1 MLNNNVMGGLKI
13 PGFAVT
19 NFGAPAPKPR
29 DKNWSTPPNPR
40 DKNWSTPPKV
50 KKMKMLKH
58 PVMQLY
64 DVLSYFV
71 EFC

>member
-1 MLNNNVMGGLKI
+1 MFNNNVLGGDKNL
-13 PGFAVT
+13 GFAVT
-19 NFGAPAPKPR
+19 NFGAP
-29 DKNWSTPPNPR
+29 PNPR
-40 DKNWSTPPKV
+40 DKNRSTPPKV

-64 DVLSYFV
+64 DVLSHFG